1 MRALTLVLALFFT
14 ANTVHADIAWQV
26 DRFGPGS
33 VMVMKDRSG
42 AMTHVAR
49 GTEGNLHVFDV
60 YDGTG
65 GSADFVGRYKT
76 TARGDVVETVAFDG
90 AVTRFVPNRCNRT
103 EGTCRFTMIHP
114 DGFAEPRTR
123 VTRATRAGLR
133 YQEFGLDGLMA
144 EGALELDGNGAA
156 KAGWTTD
163 APNEERKL
171 RVRRVLVALK

>member
-1 MRALTLVLALFFT
+1 MRALTIALALFFM
-14 ANTVHADIAWQV
+14 ANPAHADIGWKV

-42 AMTHVAR
+42 ATTHVSR
-49 GTEGNLHVFDV
+49 GTDGNLHVFDV
-60 YDGTG
+60 YDGRG
-65 GSADFVGRYKT
+65 ASAEFVGRYKT

-103 EGTCRFTMIHP
+103 EGTCRFTVIHP

-123 VTRATRAGLR
+123 VTRATRGGLR
-133 YQEFGLDGLMA
+133 YQEFGLDGLIA
-144 EGALELDGNGAA
+144 EGVLTLDGNGAA
-156 KAGWTTD
+156 KGGWTAD

-171 RVRRVLVALK
+171 RTKRVLVALK